1 MITKSLH
8 KSLVTLEESGSFKKV
23 TPRRIPL
30 KTLKQLKS
38 ELARIYRRMDAGDI
52 DTQYATR
59 ACYVLAQIGR
69 LIEAE
74 QLHQKMVKQNQN
86 ETNLSLEGAAAFEN
100 RLRRAIEEQN
110 TEAI

>member
-8 KSLVTLEESGSFKKV
+8 KTLTTIENPGSFKEP

-69 LIEAE
+69 LIEAD
-74 QLHQKMVKQNQN
+74 QLHQQIVKQNQS
-86 ETNLSLEGAAAFEN
+86 ETNSSLKGAAAFEN
-100 RLRRAIEEQN
+100 KLRWLIEEQK
-110 TEAI
+110 TQSI